1 MKHHQTQRR
10 IADLL
15 LENRVISRLQY
26 DGFDQA
32 CTLQQISSD
41 GSLRCF
47 YRIACND
54 APLCVAVL
62 PAESQGQH
70 IAEAN
75 SAMSI
80 GDHLYSKNIAVPKI
94 LAGDTATGL
103 ILFEDCGD
111 IRLHDI
117 VQERVKK
124 HRLPDERVD
133 FLYRKVLAELAAMQW
148 HGHQGFDARW
158 CYDTAVYDHHVM
170 MERESKYF
178 LHACWYSLF
187 DGKAIPGIEEEF
199 EDIARNAA
207 TGEHAFFLH
216 RDFQSRNIMVM
227 GNETKIIDFQGGR
240 LGPPGYDLASLL
252 LDPYS
257 RLPES
262 VREEYLDYYLAQL
275 GRYVACEEQP
285 FRKQYLYLAL
295 QRNMQIIGAFA
306 FLYQQRGKVFFKAY
320 IIPALQSLNALM
332 QNPEL
337 SRYRVLRGIAAEALQ
352 QARQRL

>member
-26 DGFDQA
+26 DTFDEA

-47 YRIACND
+47 YRIAYNN
-54 APLCVAVL
+54 APLCIAVL
-62 PAESQGQH
+62 PAERQEQH

-75 SAMSI
+75 SAMFI
-80 GDHLYSKNIAVPKI
+80 GNHLYGKHVAVPKI
-94 LAGDTATGL
+94 LAGDTTTGL

-117 VQERVKK
+117 MQASEKK
-124 HRLPDERVD
+124 HCLPDERVD

-148 HGHQGFDARW
+148 YGYQGFDSRW

-170 MERESKYF
+170 VEKESKYF
-178 LHACWYSLF
+178 LRACWHSLF
-187 DGKAIPGIEEEF
+187 DGKTVPGIEEEF

-207 TGEHAFFLH
+207 TGEHTFFLH

-227 GNETKIIDFQGGR
+227 GNDVKIIDFQGGR

-257 RLPES
+257 CLSES
-262 VREEYLDYYLAQL
+262 VREEYLQYYLTQL
-275 GRYVACEEQP
+275 GRYVACEEQS

-295 QRNMQIIGAFA
+295 QRNLQIIGAFA
-306 FLYQQRGKVFFKAY
+306 FLYQQRGKVFFKVY
-320 IIPALQSLNALM
+320 IIPALQSLNALLE
-332 QNPEL
+332 NPEL
-337 SRYRVLRGIAAEALQ
+337 SRYSLLRGIAEQALQ
-352 QARQRL
+352 QSRQLL